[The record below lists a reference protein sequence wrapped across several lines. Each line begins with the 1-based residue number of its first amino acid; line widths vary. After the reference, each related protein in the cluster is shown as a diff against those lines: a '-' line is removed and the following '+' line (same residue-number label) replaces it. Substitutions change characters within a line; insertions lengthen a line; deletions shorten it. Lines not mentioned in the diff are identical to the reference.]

1 VLLPYLAVFA
11 GGLLGT
17 GLRLAVDGALPH
29 ADEGFPA
36 STLVVNLVGTFAL
49 GWLAGG
55 LWTRPSTPGWLKAGV
70 GSGVIGSF
78 TTLSA
83 VMGSIALLD
92 RGGET
97 PLAFLYLAVS
107 LVGGLTLAAAGLKL
121 GSSLAHRPMPTEV
134 TDDGATL

>member
-1 VLLPYLAVFA
+1 MPPSLAVFL
-11 GGLLGT
+11 GGLVGT
-17 GLRLAVDGALPH
+17 GLRLALDTVLPH
-29 ADEGFPA
+29 ADDGFPW
-36 STLVVNLVGTFAL
+36 STFIANLVGTFVL

-83 VMGSIALLD
+83 VMGAVAILD
-92 RGGET
+92 HEDATG
-97 PLAFLYLAVS
+97 LAALYLGVS
-107 LVGGLTLAAAGLKL
+107 LVAGLALAAAGLKL

>member
-1 VLLPYLAVFA
+1 MLAYLAVFA

-17 GLRLAVDGALPH
+17 GLRLTIDTALPH
-29 ADEGFPA
+29 ADDAFPT
-36 STLVVNLVGTFAL
+36 STLIVNLVGTFAL

-55 LWTRPSTPGWLKAGV
+55 LWTRPATPTWLKAGI

-83 VMGSIALLD
+83 VMGSLTLLD
-92 RGGET
+92 RSGQT
-97 PLAFLYLAVS
+97 ALAALYLVVS
-107 LVGGLTLAAAGLKL
+107 LVAGLALAAAGLKL

>member
-1 VLLPYLAVFA
+1 MLPYLAVFA

-17 GLRLAVDGALPH
+17 GLRLAADLALPH
-29 ADEGFPA
+29 ADDGFPW
-36 STLVVNLVGTFAL
+36 STLIVNLVGAFTL

-55 LWTRPSTPGWLKAGV
+55 LWTRPSTPAWLKAGV

-83 VMGSIALLD
+83 VMGSLTILGREGEVAL
-92 RGGET
+92 
-97 PLAFLYLAVS
+97 AAVYLGVS
-107 LVGGLTLAAAGLKL
+107 LVAGLALAAGGLKL
-121 GSSLAHRPMPTEV
+121 GSALAHRPMPTEV

>member
-1 VLLPYLAVFA
+1 MLPYLAVFV
-11 GGLLGT
+11 GGLVGT
-17 GLRLAVDGALPH
+17 GLRFALDVALPH
-29 ADEGFPA
+29 ADDGFPW
-36 STLVVNLVGTFAL
+36 STLIVNLVGAFAL

-83 VMGSIALLD
+83 VMGSLTILGREGEVAL
-92 RGGET
+92 
-97 PLAFLYLAVS
+97 AAVYLGVS
-107 LVGGLTLAAAGLKL
+107 LVAGLALAAGGLKL
-121 GSSLAHRPMPTEV
+121 GSALAHRPMPTEV

>member
-1 VLLPYLAVFA
+1 MLAYLAVFA

-17 GLRLAVDGALPH
+17 GLRLTIDTALPH
-29 ADEGFPA
+29 ADDAFPT
-36 STLVVNLVGTFAL
+36 STLIVNLVGTFAL

-55 LWTRPSTPGWLKAGV
+55 LWTRPATPTWLKAGI

-83 VMGSIALLD
+83 VMGSLTLLD
-92 RGGET
+92 RSGQT
-97 PLAFLYLAVS
+97 VLAALYLVVS
-107 LVGGLTLAAAGLKL
+107 LVAGLALAAAGLKL

>member
-1 VLLPYLAVFA
+1 MLPYLAVFA
-11 GGLLGT
+11 GGLVGT
-17 GLRLAVDGALPH
+17 GLRLAADVALPH
-29 ADEGFPA
+29 ADDGLPW
-36 STLVVNLVGTFAL
+36 STLIVNLVGTFAL

-55 LWTRPSTPGWLKAGV
+55 LWTRPSTPTWLKAGV

-83 VMGSIALLD
+83 VMGAITILG
-92 RGGET
+92 REGET
-97 PLAFLYLAVS
+97 TLAIVYLAIS
-107 LVGGLTLAAAGLKL
+107 LVAGLSLAVGGLKI

>member
-1 VLLPYLAVFA
+1 MPPSLAVFV

-17 GLRLAVDGALPH
+17 GLRLALDTVLPH
-29 ADEGFPA
+29 ADDGFPW
-36 STLVVNLVGTFAL
+36 STFIANLLGTFVL

-55 LWTRPSTPGWLKAGV
+55 LWTRPSTPPWLKAGI
-70 GSGVIGSF
+70 GSGLIGSF

-83 VMGSIALLD
+83 VMGAVAILD
-92 RGGET
+92 REEAT
-97 PLAFLYLAVS
+97 ALAALYLGVS
-107 LVGGLTLAAAGLKL
+107 LVAGLALAAAGLKV

>member
-1 VLLPYLAVFA
+1 MLPFLAVFA
-11 GGLLGT
+11 GGLIGT
-17 GLRLAVDGALPH
+17 GLRLTMDLALPH
-29 ADEGFPA
+29 AEDALPW
-36 STLVVNLVGTFAL
+36 STLIVNLVGTFAL

-55 LWTRPSTPGWLKAGV
+55 LWTRPSTPTWLKAGV

-83 VMGSIALLD
+83 VMGSLAIL
-92 RGGET
+92 GHEGET
-97 PLAFLYLAVS
+97 ASAAVYLGVS
-107 LVGGLTLAAAGLKL
+107 VVAGLVLAAVGLKV